1 MKEKGGGSDAG
12 RGGGNNEPGK
22 ITPES
27 RLPTPPPLTICAGR
41 RQAGAPYP
49 FTNCSVWTV
58 VDPAVCRDNCLRR
71 ARAIE
76 CCGVS
81 WPPKLHCA
89 NKLLQDDRHRLRFG
103 TRVPRSGRIPNPSGT
118 AGPAPIPSAPRR
130 LCEGSLERSASATL
144 LKRRPVPRRARHR
157 ARLGNPAE
165 GSFCAQPAVEFMSA
179 KGRKLSVGS
188 KVW

>member
-1 MKEKGGGSDAG
+1 MERLEKQGDGGGGERMMKEKGGGSDAG

-130 LCEGSLERSASATL
+130 LCEGSLERSAGATL
-144 LKRRPVPRRARHR
+144 LKRGHGAS
-157 ARLGNPAE
+157 LSQTQG
-165 GSFCAQPAVEFMSA
+165 
-179 KGRKLSVGS
+179 KTRKPS
-188 KVW
+188 

>member
-1 MKEKGGGSDAG
+1 MYYIYIYIYIYMGHVYIVCMYIQVKVFASDV
-12 RGGGNNEPGK
+12 
-22 ITPES
+22 
-27 RLPTPPPLTICAGR
+27 
-41 RQAGAPYP
+41 GATLG
-49 FTNCSVWTV
+49 FVALGAV
-58 VDPAVCRDNCLRR
+58 VLNCLRR

-144 LKRRPVPRRARHR
+144 LKRGHGAS
-157 ARLGNPAE
+157 L
-165 GSFCAQPAVEFMSA
+165 SQAQG
-179 KGRKLSVGS
+179 KTRKPS
-188 KVW
+188 